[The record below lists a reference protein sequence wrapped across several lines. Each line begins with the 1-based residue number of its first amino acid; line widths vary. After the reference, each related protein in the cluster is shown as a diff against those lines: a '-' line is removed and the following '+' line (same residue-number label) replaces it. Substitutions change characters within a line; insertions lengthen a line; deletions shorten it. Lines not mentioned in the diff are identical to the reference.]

1 MFRKSRKQLTIR
13 FLQRTV
19 LFLAVFSCSLF
30 LFFVS
35 GNMQHFLDDTQRL
48 ILGVL
53 SASALVTVLLA
64 AVLFFIEL
72 YLILVRKQR
81 QYSKPLVV
89 ALLCMF
95 CAFIFAF
102 FSHVVI
108 LLSRGF

>member
-19 LFLAVFSCSLF
+19 LFFAVFSCSLF

-53 SASALVTVLLA
+53 AASALVAVLLS
-64 AVLFFIEL
+64 VLLFFADL
-72 YLILVRKQR
+72 YFILMKKER
-81 QYSKPLVV
+81 QYALPMVV
-89 ALLCMF
+89 ALLCMLF
-95 CAFIFAF
+95 SFSLAF

-108 LLSRGF
+108 LLSHGL